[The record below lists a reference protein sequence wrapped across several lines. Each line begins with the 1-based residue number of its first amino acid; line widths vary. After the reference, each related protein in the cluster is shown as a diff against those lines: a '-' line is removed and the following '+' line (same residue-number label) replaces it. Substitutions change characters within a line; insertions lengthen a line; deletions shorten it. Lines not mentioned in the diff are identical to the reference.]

1 METLDQNDMSS
12 KVTPESE
19 DWRARLLSTPE
30 QIDHVLAQVKRVAVI
45 GIKPKDVGGPAHT
58 VPAYM
63 QQVGYDIVPVPV
75 YYPEVTEIL
84 GAPVHRSLATID
96 PPADMVQLFRRSED
110 VPKHIDEILAAE
122 PSVVWMQLG
131 IRNDE
136 AAERFARAG
145 MWVVQDRCTYVEL
158 KRAKR

>member
-12 KVTPESE
+12 KVTPAPE
-19 DWRARLLSTPE
+19 DWRVRLLDTVE
-30 QIDHVLAQVKRVAVI
+30 QIDHMLKQVRRVAVV
-45 GIKPKDVGGPAHT
+45 GIKPHEVGGPAYT

-63 QQVGYDIVPVPV
+63 QREGFDIVPVPV
-75 YYPEVTEIL
+75 YYPEVTAIL

-96 PPADMVQLFRRSED
+96 PPADMVQLFRKSED
-110 VPKHIDEILAAE
+110 VSGHVEEILAAE

-131 IRNDE
+131 IRNAE

-145 MWVVQDRCTYVEL
+145 ILVVQDRCLYIEL
-158 KRAKR
+158 ERVKR